1 MAFMN
6 KRSDKQKTNV
16 FFMQFISI
24 VCAGEINYLKQ
35 LSCQRFVLKISTQVN
50 WQRHHPSTA
59 KKREKKNKKVRSN
72 SQLARLE
79 ESKEKL

>member
-59 KKREKKNKKVRSN
+59 RKAERIKKVRRN